1 MLAANNPPAINV
13 TDFKSNSENEVDG
26 LSKGLYS
33 DQKGKKLKLQL
44 KLDRAASK
52 VDNHDQGENG
62 MNLLS
67 PIVKSR
73 RSARNIRTKNFQKTS
88 GSNMMYS
95 GQHIIDQ
102 DSSYRSA

>member
-13 TDFKSNSENEVDG
+13 SDLKSNSENEVDG

-33 DQKGKKLKLQL
+33 DRKGEKLKLQL
-44 KLDRAASK
+44 KLDRASSK
-52 VDNHDQGENG
+52 VNNHDQGEND

-67 PIVKSR
+67 PIVISR
-73 RSARNIRTKNFQKTS
+73 RSARNIRTKNLQKTS

-95 GQHIIDQ
+95 GKHIIDQ
-102 DSSYRSA
+102 ESSYRSA